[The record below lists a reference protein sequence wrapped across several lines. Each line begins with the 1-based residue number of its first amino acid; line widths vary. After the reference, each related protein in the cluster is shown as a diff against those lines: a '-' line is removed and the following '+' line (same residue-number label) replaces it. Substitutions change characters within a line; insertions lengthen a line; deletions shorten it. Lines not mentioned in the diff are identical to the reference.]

1 MVMTWGFLERAAYH
15 AQQQLILAGR
25 LRRRPLSA
33 LVIAGGAVAVV
44 AAAAVPAAANAA
56 RPATPASSVLLSPSA
71 RYDAAMDYDA
81 ATGNIVLFGGTTHRG
96 AVLGDTWTFN
106 GSAWTQLSP
115 ATSPRA
121 RGATAMAYDQA
132 AGNMVMYGGQVDNG
146 VFPVGTWI
154 WDGTTWTQLSPS
166 PTPPQ
171 VFSAFTAYDPAA
183 GNIVLFGGNQSTS
196 LVHQTWTWNGA
207 TWAQQSPARHPSAR
221 EQGAMAYDSGTH
233 QMVLFGGAGL
243 VAGHTAC
250 LRDTWTW
257 DGTIW
262 TRLSPATRPQA
273 CSGTAMAY
281 DQATGQLV
289 LFGGARILHSGRVQF
304 LNQTWTWNGTTW
316 TQQSPATSPP
326 ARDSA
331 SMTYDPAIGQVVL
344 FGGATGNTN
353 RTFGD
358 TWTWNGTTWTQLSP

>member
-1 MVMTWGFLERAAYH
+1 MTWGFLERAAYH

-71 RYDAAMDYDA
+71 RYDAAMD
-81 ATGNIVLFGGTTHRG
+81 
-96 AVLGDTWTFN
+96 
-106 GSAWTQLSP
+106 
-115 ATSPRA
+115 
-121 RGATAMAYDQA
+121 
-132 AGNMVMYGGQVDNG
+132 
-146 VFPVGTWI
+146 
-154 WDGTTWTQLSPS
+154 
-166 PTPPQ
+166 
-171 VFSAFTAYDPAA
+171 YDPAA